1 MRFLAVVLLLFS
13 SRIVFT
19 RDDDLVFSIAS
30 GECASDKI
38 EVTFIRKTAGFAS
51 NELFQVFDYDSSEP
65 FYQSWSPS
73 SNKVEM
79 RTECIPRSR
88 TMFYA
93 IVAVNLTSSS
103 TYNYWDAC
111 STLEIVGPYGN
122 RVFKTLTFGMTYL
135 FSLLAPMDTKQKWYW
150 TTEHSSSWYTESV
163 SDWEFSTT
171 DLLPESSKITHYFRK
186 TLPGDDWFA
195 AYEFQFWYKHGI
207 IAYLDGVEI
216 YRDNILPGVVTPTTL
231 GGHAYTS
238 YAFRGAIRNGFEMSE
253 QHMLAVEIHAH
264 GEKENLSFDGWLAGY
279 IDSADMNNERN
290 CHPIPLTAL
299 TNENAQSDMVFGDMD
314 LCTAFLKPITLG
326 TSYFTYTTVTAAQ
339 ITSWYINGDSSAA
352 ITQFKVRQ
360 KDWGTDTW
368 SDYGMSGIISYLG
381 GGLYERVDVGDA
393 YQRTVA
399 RTFQLQPTAVSSPTI
414 ALADIIPVICSRPY
428 ELERP
433 LFNFSAILQMDV
445 GVEIDLP
452 VENASSFEC
461 AIQPALPA
469 GLSLVHCGLQGTPTE
484 PLPETR
490 FTIFFDDLA
499 GTRSMEVRMT
509 VRERESGG
517 KGENKDRLLWVVL
530 GLVCALVVLLLVV
543 VCYMCCACG
552 ACCKKRN
559 QRPTLKKK
567 PKSEVIANGKQST
580 HPVIELSSSALSVE
594 VPRNSMM
601 FPTTPNRDNQSEKN
615 PVIELTTST
624 LSSSISM
631 NPSMNLSMNDSVSIG
646 QSMMDNP
653 LTNSSLEGNC
663 IDLPPSIPE
672 LEYSV
677 GGYNQKTESI
687 PSSVLYSSPSPN
699 SSLNTS
705 FTSSINASINA
716 SINSPSKSLHQSTYT
731 APTSPQT
738 SPSSHALDPPAELT
752 SSRVYAG
759 NSATPIPAIM
769 RKRSIAEP
777 IPLVSI
783 PLPPP
788 MEEVDLNA
796 PVFVIHLDDEN

>member
-1 MRFLAVVLLLFS
+1 
-13 SRIVFT
+13 
-19 RDDDLVFSIAS
+19 
-30 GECASDKI
+30 
-38 EVTFIRKTAGFAS
+38 
-51 NELFQVFDYDSSEP
+51 
-65 FYQSWSPS
+65 
-73 SNKVEM
+73 
-79 RTECIPRSR
+79 
-88 TMFYA
+88 
-93 IVAVNLTSSS
+93 
-103 TYNYWDAC
+103 
-111 STLEIVGPYGN
+111 
-122 RVFKTLTFGMTYL
+122 
-135 FSLLAPMDTKQKWYW
+135 
-150 TTEHSSSWYTESV
+150 
-163 SDWEFSTT
+163 
-171 DLLPESSKITHYFRK
+171 
-186 TLPGDDWFA
+186 
-195 AYEFQFWYKHGI
+195 
-207 IAYLDGVEI
+207 
-216 YRDNILPGVVTPTTL
+216 
-231 GGHAYTS
+231 
-238 YAFRGAIRNGFEMSE
+238 
-253 QHMLAVEIHAH
+253 
-264 GEKENLSFDGWLAGY
+264 
-279 IDSADMNNERN
+279 
-290 CHPIPLTAL
+290 
-299 TNENAQSDMVFGDMD
+299 
-314 LCTAFLKPITLG
+314 
-326 TSYFTYTTVTAAQ
+326 
-339 ITSWYINGDSSAA
+339 
-352 ITQFKVRQ
+352 
-360 KDWGTDTW
+360 
-368 SDYGMSGIISYLG
+368 
-381 GGLYERVDVGDA
+381 
-393 YQRTVA
+393 
-399 RTFQLQPTAVSSPTI
+399 
-414 ALADIIPVICSRPY
+414 
-428 ELERP
+428 
-433 LFNFSAILQMDV
+433 
-445 GVEIDLP
+445 
-452 VENASSFEC
+452 
-461 AIQPALPA
+461 
-469 GLSLVHCGLQGTPTE
+469 
-484 PLPETR
+484 
-490 FTIFFDDLA
+490 
-499 GTRSMEVRMT
+499 MT

-653 LTNSSLEGNC
+653 LTNSSLEGSC
-663 IDLPPSIPE
+663 IDVPPSILE

-677 GGYNQKTESI
+677 GGYDQRTESI

-705 FTSSINASINA
+705 FTSSINA